1 VYYQQRRREEGIM
14 REFTEE
20 SLTEAVIERI
30 AGTPDARLKEVMTS
44 FIRHLHAFV
53 RETRPTPREWAAGIE
68 FLTRTG
74 QMCDAKRQEFILVS
88 DTLGVSM
95 LVDFL
100 NYGKHANATESTVTG
115 PFFVQGAPE
124 VPVGG
129 SIARPGT
136 PGRPALVTGS
146 VRNAQGKPVPGAT
159 LDIWQSGDDGFY
171 DVQKS
176 EGVNLRGK
184 IRPDAKGEFWF
195 RTVVPKEYPVP
206 TDGPV
211 GRMLKATGRHPMRP
225 GHLHFIINAPG
236 YRELVTHLFTSGDE
250 YLDSDAVFG
259 VKESLIVDYEKV
271 ASKEQA
277 AKYAIESPFW
287 RVDYDFVLVPEK

>member
-1 VYYQQRRREEGIM
+1 MHDLDEHNI
-14 REFTEE
+14 TD
-20 SLTEAVIERI
+20 AVI
-30 AGTPDARLKEVMTS
+30 ATFADAPSPRLKTVMTS
-44 FIRHLHAFV
+44 LVQHLHEFA
-53 RETRPTPREWAAGIE
+53 REVELTPDEWIGAVQ
-68 FLTRTG
+68 FLTAVG
-74 QMCDAKRQEFILVS
+74 QKCSPTRQEFILLS

-146 VRNAQGKPVPGAT
+146 VRNAQGKPIPGAT

-176 EGVNLRGK
+176 DGVNLRGK
-184 IRPDAKGEFWF
+184 IRADVKGEFWF

-211 GRMLKATGRHPMRP
+211 GKMLKATGRHPMRP

-259 VKESLIVDYEKV
+259 VKQSLIVDYEKV

-277 AKYAIESPFW
+277 AKYGIESPFW
-287 RVDYDFVLVPEK
+287 RVDYAFVLVAEK